1 MIQREINFLLKE
13 NNNMI
18 KNRNI
23 KKRQVKICVIHK
35 NSPCNYSTKSLST
48 KQICTYMSLTL

>member
-23 KKRQVKICVIHK
+23 KKKTSK
-35 NSPCNYSTKSLST
+35 DMCNT
-48 KQICTYMSLTL
+48 QE